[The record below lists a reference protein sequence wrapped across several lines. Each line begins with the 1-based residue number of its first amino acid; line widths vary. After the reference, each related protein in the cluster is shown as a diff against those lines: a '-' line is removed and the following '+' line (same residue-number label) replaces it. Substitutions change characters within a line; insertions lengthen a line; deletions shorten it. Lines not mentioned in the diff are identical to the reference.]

1 MKRDAEFIKSQL
13 YVKNGKIY
21 TKSKTIIEFPKWMQ
35 DKKLADLKETS
46 YVYGIFT
53 IIIGEKYSVSTI
65 PTLCSTIPVMTQ
77 EVEKQGETY
86 VQLVYGKDD
95 CLFDN
100 VKVVKEELLS
110 YNFFEAFFMYAKI
123 PWYIEYVDLLRIMD
137 NLPKYAKSRVGE
149 NHLSN
154 ELLVGFITRL
164 KKDKTQFYR
173 QGSGEY
179 EYVDL
184 MSPYYSM
191 TSTTA
196 KISGG
201 YFQQGLTSAI
211 VQKEKSPTKL
221 ETLVR

>member
-1 MKRDAEFIKSQL
+1 
-13 YVKNGKIY
+13 
-21 TKSKTIIEFPKWMQ
+21 
-35 DKKLADLKETS
+35 
-46 YVYGIFT
+46 
-53 IIIGEKYSVSTI
+53 
-65 PTLCSTIPVMTQ
+65 
-77 EVEKQGETY
+77 
-86 VQLVYGKDD
+86 
-95 CLFDN
+95 
-100 VKVVKEELLS
+100 
-110 YNFFEAFFMYAKI
+110 
-123 PWYIEYVDLLRIMD
+123 
-137 NLPKYAKSRVGE
+137 
-149 NHLSN
+149 
-154 ELLVGFITRL
+154 L

-201 YFQQGLTSAI
+201 HFQQGLTSAI